1 MSLSICCEGDR
12 TSHDGEVLQPTG
24 SMCINGRRN
33 ARIGDMVSCP
43 RHGDNPIV
51 EKMSILL
58 DNGVAV
64 AVHGCRSECGSIV
77 IADDLV
83 RTER

>member
-43 RHGDNPIV
+43 RHRYR
-51 EKMSILL
+51 
-58 DNGVAV
+58 A
-64 AVHGCRSECGSIV
+64 
-77 IADDLV
+77 
-83 RTER
+83 